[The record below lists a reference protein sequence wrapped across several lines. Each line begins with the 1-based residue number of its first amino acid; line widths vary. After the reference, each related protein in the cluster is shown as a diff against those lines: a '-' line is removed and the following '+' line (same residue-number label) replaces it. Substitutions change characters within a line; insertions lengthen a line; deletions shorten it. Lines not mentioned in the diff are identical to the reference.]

1 MRFLAGERSDEL
13 MSAAV
18 TEANEGNSRAS
29 TGLFRA
35 SPEAEFVSNVAL
47 ALHSGGGSL
56 RHLPLH

>member
-47 ALHSGGGSL
+47 ALGRRESS
-56 RHLPLH
+56 PP